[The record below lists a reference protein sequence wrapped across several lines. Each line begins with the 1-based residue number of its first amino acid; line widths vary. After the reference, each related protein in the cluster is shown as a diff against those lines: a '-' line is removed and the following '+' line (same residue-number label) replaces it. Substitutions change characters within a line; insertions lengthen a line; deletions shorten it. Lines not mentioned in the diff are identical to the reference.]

1 MKKTDTYWMA
11 AAGSAIRKLAVEGK
25 PFTTDAVHGRIAAL
39 RLRTN
44 EPRRLGWLI
53 LSAHRAGLIR
63 PTGRWLRSVRTACHH
78 RPMREWVG
86 V

>member
-11 AAGSAIRKLAVEGK
+11 AAGRTIRKLADAGK
-25 PFTTDAVHGRIAAL
+25 PFTTDAVHSRIAAL

-63 PTGRWLRSVRTACHH
+63 PTGRWLRSTRTACHH

-86 V
+86 A